1 VIPPRRLAR
10 HRNGDPGT
18 RRASRRDVRE
28 SLGRHRE
35 RGAAPAPLEHDP
47 GEDREAADDLER
59 AEVLREDQE
68 REHEVGRQIASG
80 TERDEP
86 DPGEADR
93 GRNPEVSREPL
104 EPGEQGPP
112 AADGKGALEAERDAC
127 GEERRGSVAD
137 RARP

>member
-1 VIPPRRLAR
+1 VRAR
-10 HRNGDPGT
+10 PQT
-18 RRASRRDVRE
+18 S
-28 SLGRHRE
+28 
-35 RGAAPAPLEHDP
+35 APAPLEHDP